1 MALNKDII
9 ESSYLG
15 FKSQWCV
22 NYAAHV
28 FMLLYKQS
36 LIFKMKE
43 FIFKERRNFIGSEV
57 FWDSLNR
64 EGTCPFPENTD

>member
-9 ESSYLG
+9 KSSYLG
-15 FKSQWCV
+15 FKSL

-36 LIFKMKE
+36 FILKMNE

-57 FWDSLNR
+57 FWGSLHR
-64 EGTCPFPENTD
+64 EGTCPFPENID